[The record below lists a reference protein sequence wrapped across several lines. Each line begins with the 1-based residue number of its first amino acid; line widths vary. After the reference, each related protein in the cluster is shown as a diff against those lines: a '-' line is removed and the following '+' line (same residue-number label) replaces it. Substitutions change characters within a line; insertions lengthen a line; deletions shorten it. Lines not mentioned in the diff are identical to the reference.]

1 MVDASPVVGDITAIR
16 CVIPAKAGIEYVAT
30 LVVFVTRRDYWM
42 PAGAGMTESSVSNGV
57 SSGCRA

>member
-1 MVDASPVVGDITAIR
+1 
-16 CVIPAKAGIEYVAT
+16 VAT